1 MLIYVLTPTSEYYI
15 LLSQGCP
22 LNLIH
27 FSIMSLLLISDIMFL
42 IEYTYYI
49 TLDCF
54 INVRLEKNKYYT
66 IILKKVISGTT
77 ILFLSSLLI
86 PYYNVDALLQVV
98 FDKMTLLVIFSIM
111 LMTCIKIYKNR
122 WYYTLLFYYITTKV
136 SDSTILKEKRISNNV
151 ILFSYDHTIP
161 T

>member
-1 MLIYVLTPTSEYYI
+1 
-15 LLSQGCP
+15 
-22 LNLIH
+22 
-27 FSIMSLLLISDIMFL
+27 MSLLLISDIMFL
-42 IEYTYYI
+42 IDYTYYYI

-66 IILKKVISGTT
+66 IILKKVISGTI

-111 LMTCIKIYKNR
+111 LMTCIKYKKTDGIILC
-122 WYYTLLFYYITTKV
+122 YFIMVLLRYLIA
-136 SDSTILKEKRISNNV
+136 
-151 ILFSYDHTIP
+151 LF
-161 T
+161 

>member
-1 MLIYVLTPTSEYYI
+1 MLKYRFLCLSIFLRMLIYVLTPTSEYYI

-42 IEYTYYI
+42 IDYTYYYI

-86 PYYNVDALLQVV
+86 PYYNVDALLQVI
-98 FDKMTLLVIFSIM
+98 FDKITLLVIFSIM
-111 LMTCIKIYKNR
+111 LMTCIKYKKTDGIILC
-122 WYYTLLFYYITTKV
+122 YFIILLLRYLIA
-136 SDSTILKEKRISNNV
+136 
-151 ILFSYDHTIP
+151 LF
-161 T
+161 

>member
-1 MLIYVLTPTSEYYI
+1 MLKYRFLCLSIFLRMLIYVLTPTSEYYI

-42 IEYTYYI
+42 IDYTYYYI

-77 ILFLSSLLI
+77 ILFISSLLI

-111 LMTCIKIYKNR
+111 LMTCIKYKKTDGIILC
-122 WYYTLLFYYITTKV
+122 YFIIVLLRYLIA
-136 SDSTILKEKRISNNV
+136 
-151 ILFSYDHTIP
+151 LF
-161 T
+161 

>member
-1 MLIYVLTPTSEYYI
+1 MLKYRFLCLSIFLRMLIYVLTPTSEYYI

-42 IEYTYYI
+42 IDYTYYYI

-86 PYYNVDALLQVV
+86 PYYNVDALLQVI

-111 LMTCIKIYKNR
+111 LMTCIKYKKTDGIILC
-122 WYYTLLFYYITTKV
+122 YFIMVLLRYLIA
-136 SDSTILKEKRISNNV
+136 
-151 ILFSYDHTIP
+151 LF
-161 T
+161 

>member
-1 MLIYVLTPTSEYYI
+1 MLKYRFLCLSIFLRMLIYMLTPTSEYYI

-42 IEYTYYI
+42 IDYTYYYI

-66 IILKKVISGTT
+66 IILKKVISGTI

-111 LMTCIKIYKNR
+111 LMTCIKYKKTDGIILC
-122 WYYTLLFYYITTKV
+122 YFIMVLLRYLIA
-136 SDSTILKEKRISNNV
+136 
-151 ILFSYDHTIP
+151 LF
-161 T
+161 

>member
-1 MLIYVLTPTSEYYI
+1 MLKYRFLCLSIFLRMLIYVLTPTSEYYI

-42 IEYTYYI
+42 IDYTYYYI

-111 LMTCIKIYKNR
+111 LMTCIKYKKTDGIILC
-122 WYYTLLFYYITTKV
+122 YFIMVLLRYLIA
-136 SDSTILKEKRISNNV
+136 
-151 ILFSYDHTIP
+151 LF
-161 T
+161 

>member
-1 MLIYVLTPTSEYYI
+1 MLKYRFLCLSIVLRMLIYVLTPTSEYYI

-42 IEYTYYI
+42 IDYTYYYI

-66 IILKKVISGTT
+66 IILKKVISGTI
-77 ILFLSSLLI
+77 ILFISSLLI

-98 FDKMTLLVIFSIM
+98 LDKMTLLVIFSIM
-111 LMTCIKIYKNR
+111 LMTCIKYKKTDGIILC
-122 WYYTLLFYYITTKV
+122 YFIMVLLRYLIA
-136 SDSTILKEKRISNNV
+136 
-151 ILFSYDHTIP
+151 LF
-161 T
+161 

>member
-1 MLIYVLTPTSEYYI
+1 MLKYRFLCLSIFLRMLIYVLTPTSEYYI

-42 IEYTYYI
+42 IDYTYYYI

-66 IILKKVISGTT
+66 IILKKVISGTI
-77 ILFLSSLLI
+77 ILFISSLLI
-86 PYYNVDALLQVV
+86 PYYNADALLQVV

-111 LMTCIKIYKNR
+111 LMTCIKYKKTDGIILC
-122 WYYTLLFYYITTKV
+122 YFIIVLLRYLIA
-136 SDSTILKEKRISNNV
+136 
-151 ILFSYDHTIP
+151 LF
-161 T
+161 

>member
-42 IEYTYYI
+42 IDYTYYYI
-49 TLDCF
+49 TLDCFINVRLDCF

-66 IILKKVISGTT
+66 IILKKVISGAI
-77 ILFLSSLLI
+77 ILFISSLLI
-86 PYYNVDALLQVV
+86 PYYDADALLHVV

-111 LMTCIKIYKNR
+111 LMTCIKYKKTDGIILC
-122 WYYTLLFYYITTKV
+122 YFIIVLLRYLIA
-136 SDSTILKEKRISNNV
+136 
-151 ILFSYDHTIP
+151 LF
-161 T
+161 

>member
-1 MLIYVLTPTSEYYI
+1 MLKYRFLCLSIFLRMLIYVLTPTSEYYI

-42 IEYTYYI
+42 IDYTYYYI

-54 INVRLEKNKYYT
+54 INVRLGKNKYYT
-66 IILKKVISGTT
+66 IILKKVISGTI

-98 FDKMTLLVIFSIM
+98 FDKITLLVIFSIM
-111 LMTCIKIYKNR
+111 LMTCIKYKKTDDIILC
-122 WYYTLLFYYITTKV
+122 YFIMVLLRYLIA
-136 SDSTILKEKRISNNV
+136 
-151 ILFSYDHTIP
+151 LF
-161 T
+161 

>member
-1 MLIYVLTPTSEYYI
+1 MLTPTSEYYI

-22 LNLIH
+22 FNLIH

-42 IEYTYYI
+42 IDYTYYYI

-66 IILKKVISGTT
+66 IILKKVICGTI

-111 LMTCIKIYKNR
+111 LMTCIKYKKTDSIILC
-122 WYYTLLFYYITTKV
+122 YFIIVLLRYLIA
-136 SDSTILKEKRISNNV
+136 
-151 ILFSYDHTIP
+151 LF
-161 T
+161 

>member
-1 MLIYVLTPTSEYYI
+1 MLKYRFLCLSIFLRMLIYMLTPTSEYYI

-42 IEYTYYI
+42 IDYTYYYI

-66 IILKKVISGTT
+66 IILKKVISGTI

-111 LMTCIKIYKNR
+111 LMTCIKYKKTDGIILC
-122 WYYTLLFYYITTKV
+122 YFIILLLRYLIA
-136 SDSTILKEKRISNNV
+136 
-151 ILFSYDHTIP
+151 LF
-161 T
+161 

>member
-1 MLIYVLTPTSEYYI
+1 MLKYRFLCLSIFLRMLIYVLTPTSEYYI

-42 IEYTYYI
+42 IDYTYYYI

-98 FDKMTLLVIFSIM
+98 FDKMTLLVILSIM
-111 LMTCIKIYKNR
+111 LMTCIKYKKTDGIILC
-122 WYYTLLFYYITTKV
+122 YFIMVLLRYLIA
-136 SDSTILKEKRISNNV
+136 
-151 ILFSYDHTIP
+151 LF
-161 T
+161 

>member
-1 MLIYVLTPTSEYYI
+1 MLKYRFLCLSIFLRMLIHVLTPTSEYYI

-42 IEYTYYI
+42 IDYTYYYI

-66 IILKKVISGTT
+66 IILKKVISGTI
-77 ILFLSSLLI
+77 ILFISSLLI

-98 FDKMTLLVIFSIM
+98 LDKMTLLVIFSIM
-111 LMTCIKIYKNR
+111 LMTCIKYKKTDGIILC
-122 WYYTLLFYYITTKV
+122 YFIIVLLRYLIA
-136 SDSTILKEKRISNNV
+136 
-151 ILFSYDHTIP
+151 LF
-161 T
+161 

>member
-1 MLIYVLTPTSEYYI
+1 MLTPTSEYYI

-22 LNLIH
+22 FNLIH

-42 IEYTYYI
+42 IDYTYYYI

-77 ILFLSSLLI
+77 ILFISSLLI

-111 LMTCIKIYKNR
+111 LMTCIKYKKTDGIILC
-122 WYYTLLFYYITTKV
+122 YFIMVLLRYLIAPF
-136 SDSTILKEKRISNNV
+136 
-151 ILFSYDHTIP
+151 
-161 T
+161 

>member
-1 MLIYVLTPTSEYYI
+1 MLKYRFLCLSIFLRMLIYMLTPTSEYYI

-42 IEYTYYI
+42 IDYTYYYI

-66 IILKKVISGTT
+66 IILKKVISGAI
-77 ILFLSSLLI
+77 ILFISSLLI
-86 PYYNVDALLQVV
+86 PYYDADALLYVV

-111 LMTCIKIYKNR
+111 LMTCIKYKKTDGIILC
-122 WYYTLLFYYITTKV
+122 YFIMVLLRYLIA
-136 SDSTILKEKRISNNV
+136 
-151 ILFSYDHTIP
+151 LF
-161 T
+161 

>member
-1 MLIYVLTPTSEYYI
+1 MLKYRLLCLSIFLRLLIYVLTPTSEYYI

-42 IEYTYYI
+42 IDYTYYYI

-66 IILKKVISGTT
+66 IILKKVISGAI
-77 ILFLSSLLI
+77 ILFISSLLI
-86 PYYNVDALLQVV
+86 PYYDADALLHVV

-111 LMTCIKIYKNR
+111 LMTCIKYKKTDGIILC
-122 WYYTLLFYYITTKV
+122 YFIILLLRYLIA
-136 SDSTILKEKRISNNV
+136 
-151 ILFSYDHTIP
+151 LF
-161 T
+161 

>member
-1 MLIYVLTPTSEYYI
+1 MLKYRFLCLSIFLRMLIYMLTPTSEYYI

-42 IEYTYYI
+42 IDYTYYYI

-66 IILKKVISGTT
+66 IILKKVISGAI
-77 ILFLSSLLI
+77 ILFISSLLI
-86 PYYNVDALLQVV
+86 PYYDVDALLQVV

-111 LMTCIKIYKNR
+111 LMTCIKYKKTDGIILC
-122 WYYTLLFYYITTKV
+122 YFIIVLLRYLIA
-136 SDSTILKEKRISNNV
+136 
-151 ILFSYDHTIP
+151 LF
-161 T
+161 

>member
-22 LNLIH
+22 FNLIH

-42 IEYTYYI
+42 IDYTYYYI

-66 IILKKVISGTT
+66 IILKKVISGTI

-86 PYYNVDALLQVV
+86 PYYKVDALLQVV

-111 LMTCIKIYKNR
+111 LMTCIKYKKTDGIILC
-122 WYYTLLFYYITTKV
+122 YFIIVLLRYLIA
-136 SDSTILKEKRISNNV
+136 
-151 ILFSYDHTIP
+151 LF
-161 T
+161 

>member
-1 MLIYVLTPTSEYYI
+1 MLKYRFLCLSIFLRMLIYVLTPTSEYYI

-42 IEYTYYI
+42 IEYTYYYI

-111 LMTCIKIYKNR
+111 LMTCIKYKKTDGIILC
-122 WYYTLLFYYITTKV
+122 YFIMVLLRYLIA
-136 SDSTILKEKRISNNV
+136 
-151 ILFSYDHTIP
+151 LF
-161 T
+161 

>member
-1 MLIYVLTPTSEYYI
+1 MLKYRFLCLSIFLRMLIYVLTPTSEYYI

-42 IEYTYYI
+42 IDYTYYYI

-66 IILKKVISGTT
+66 IILKKVISGTI
-77 ILFLSSLLI
+77 ILFLSSLLV

-111 LMTCIKIYKNR
+111 LMTCIKYKKTDGIILC
-122 WYYTLLFYYITTKV
+122 YFIMVLLRYLIA
-136 SDSTILKEKRISNNV
+136 
-151 ILFSYDHTIP
+151 LF
-161 T
+161 

>member
-1 MLIYVLTPTSEYYI
+1 MLKYRFLCLSIFLRMLIYVLTPTSEYYI

-27 FSIMSLLLISDIMFL
+27 FSIMSLLLVSDIMFL
-42 IEYTYYI
+42 IDYTYYYI

-66 IILKKVISGTT
+66 IILKKVISGTI
-77 ILFLSSLLI
+77 ILFLSSLLV

-111 LMTCIKIYKNR
+111 LMTCIKYKKTDGIILC
-122 WYYTLLFYYITTKV
+122 YFIIVLLRYLIA
-136 SDSTILKEKRISNNV
+136 
-151 ILFSYDHTIP
+151 LF
-161 T
+161 

>member
-1 MLIYVLTPTSEYYI
+1 MLKYRFLCLSIFLRMLIYVLTPTSEYYI

-42 IEYTYYI
+42 IDYTYYYI

-66 IILKKVISGTT
+66 IILKKVISGTI
-77 ILFLSSLLI
+77 ILFLSSLLV

-111 LMTCIKIYKNR
+111 LMTCIKYKKTDGIILC
-122 WYYTLLFYYITTKV
+122 YFIIVLLRYLIG
-136 SDSTILKEKRISNNV
+136 KRQI
-151 ILFSYDHTIP
+151 I
-161 T
+161 

>member
-1 MLIYVLTPTSEYYI
+1 MLKYRFLCLSIFLRMLIYMLTPTSEYYI

-22 LNLIH
+22 FNLIH

-42 IEYTYYI
+42 IDYTYYYI

-66 IILKKVISGTT
+66 IILKKVISGAI
-77 ILFLSSLLI
+77 ILFISSLLI
-86 PYYNVDALLQVV
+86 PYYDADALLYVV

-111 LMTCIKIYKNR
+111 LMTCIKYKKTDGIILC
-122 WYYTLLFYYITTKV
+122 YFIMVLLRYLIA
-136 SDSTILKEKRISNNV
+136 
-151 ILFSYDHTIP
+151 LF
-161 T
+161 

>member
-1 MLIYVLTPTSEYYI
+1 MLKYRFLCLSIFLRMLIHVLTPTSEYYI

-42 IEYTYYI
+42 IDYTYYYI

-111 LMTCIKIYKNR
+111 LMTCIKYKKTDGIILC
-122 WYYTLLFYYITTKV
+122 YFIMVLLRYLIA
-136 SDSTILKEKRISNNV
+136 
-151 ILFSYDHTIP
+151 LF
-161 T
+161 

>member
-1 MLIYVLTPTSEYYI
+1 MLKYRFLCLSIFLRMLIYVLTPTSEYYI

-42 IEYTYYI
+42 IDYTYYYI

-66 IILKKVISGTT
+66 IILKKVISGTI
-77 ILFLSSLLI
+77 ILFLSSLLV

-111 LMTCIKIYKNR
+111 LMT
-122 WYYTLLFYYITTKV
+122 W
-136 SDSTILKEKRISNNV
+136 
-151 ILFSYDHTIP
+151 
-161 T
+161 

>member
-1 MLIYVLTPTSEYYI
+1 MLKYRFLCLSIFLRMLIYVLTPTSEYYI

-42 IEYTYYI
+42 IDYTYYYI

-86 PYYNVDALLQVV
+86 PYYNADALLQVV
-98 FDKMTLLVIFSIM
+98 LDKMTLLVIFSIM
-111 LMTCIKIYKNR
+111 LMTCIKYKKTDGIILC
-122 WYYTLLFYYITTKV
+122 YFIMVLLRYLIA
-136 SDSTILKEKRISNNV
+136 
-151 ILFSYDHTIP
+151 LF
-161 T
+161 

>member
-1 MLIYVLTPTSEYYI
+1 MLKYRFLCLSIFLRMLIYMLTPTSEYYI

-42 IEYTYYI
+42 IDYTYYYI

-111 LMTCIKIYKNR
+111 LMTCIKYKKTDR
-122 WYYTLLFYYITTKV
+122 IILCYFITLSL
-136 SDSTILKEKRISNNV
+136 
-151 ILFSYDHTIP
+151 
-161 T
+161 

>member
-1 MLIYVLTPTSEYYI
+1 MLKYRFLCLSIFLRMLIYMLTPTSEYYI

-22 LNLIH
+22 FNLIH

-42 IEYTYYI
+42 IDYTYYYI

-66 IILKKVISGTT
+66 IILKKVISGAI

-111 LMTCIKIYKNR
+111 LMTCIKYKKTDGIILC
-122 WYYTLLFYYITTKV
+122 YFIMVLLRYLIA
-136 SDSTILKEKRISNNV
+136 
-151 ILFSYDHTIP
+151 LF
-161 T
+161 

>member
-1 MLIYVLTPTSEYYI
+1 MLKYRFLCLSIFLRMLIYVLTPTSEYYI

-42 IEYTYYI
+42 IDYTYYYI

-66 IILKKVISGTT
+66 IILKKVISGAI
-77 ILFLSSLLI
+77 ILFISSLLI
-86 PYYNVDALLQVV
+86 PYYDADALLYVV

-111 LMTCIKIYKNR
+111 LMTCIKYKKTDGIILC
-122 WYYTLLFYYITTKV
+122 YFIIVLLRYLIA
-136 SDSTILKEKRISNNV
+136 
-151 ILFSYDHTIP
+151 LF
-161 T
+161 

>member
-1 MLIYVLTPTSEYYI
+1 MLKYRFLCLSIFLRMLIYVLTPTSEYYI

-42 IEYTYYI
+42 IDYTYYYI

-66 IILKKVISGTT
+66 IILKKVISGAI
-77 ILFLSSLLI
+77 ILFISSLLI
-86 PYYNVDALLQVV
+86 PYYAADALLYVV

-111 LMTCIKIYKNR
+111 LMTCIKYKKTDGIILC
-122 WYYTLLFYYITTKV
+122 YFIIVLLRYLIA
-136 SDSTILKEKRISNNV
+136 
-151 ILFSYDHTIP
+151 LF
-161 T
+161 

>member
-1 MLIYVLTPTSEYYI
+1 MLKYRFLCLSIFLRMLIYVLTPTSEYYI

-42 IEYTYYI
+42 IDYTYYYI

-66 IILKKVISGTT
+66 IILKKVISGTI
-77 ILFLSSLLI
+77 ILFISSLLI
-86 PYYNVDALLQVV
+86 PYYDADALLYVV

-111 LMTCIKIYKNR
+111 LMTCIKYKKTDGIILC
-122 WYYTLLFYYITTKV
+122 YFIIVLLRYLIA
-136 SDSTILKEKRISNNV
+136 
-151 ILFSYDHTIP
+151 LF
-161 T
+161 

>member
-1 MLIYVLTPTSEYYI
+1 MLKYRFLCLSIFLRMLIYMLTPTSEYYI

-22 LNLIH
+22 FNLIH
-27 FSIMSLLLISDIMFL
+27 FSIMSLLLISDIIFL
-42 IEYTYYI
+42 IDYTYYYI

-77 ILFLSSLLI
+77 ILFISSLLI

-111 LMTCIKIYKNR
+111 LMTCIKYKKTDGIILC
-122 WYYTLLFYYITTKV
+122 YFIMVLLRYLIA
-136 SDSTILKEKRISNNV
+136 
-151 ILFSYDHTIP
+151 LF
-161 T
+161 

>member
-1 MLIYVLTPTSEYYI
+1 MLKYRFLCLSIFLRMLIYVLTPTSEYYI

-42 IEYTYYI
+42 IDYTYYYI

-54 INVRLEKNKYYT
+54 INVRLKKNKYYT
-66 IILKKVISGTT
+66 IILKKVISGTI
-77 ILFLSSLLI
+77 ILFLSSLLV

-111 LMTCIKIYKNR
+111 LMTCIKYKKTDGIILC
-122 WYYTLLFYYITTKV
+122 YFIIVLLRYLIA
-136 SDSTILKEKRISNNV
+136 
-151 ILFSYDHTIP
+151 LF
-161 T
+161 

>member
-1 MLIYVLTPTSEYYI
+1 VLKYRFLCLSIFLRMLIYVLTPTSEYYI

-42 IEYTYYI
+42 IDYTYYYI

-98 FDKMTLLVIFSIM
+98 FDKITLLVIFSIM
-111 LMTCIKIYKNR
+111 LMTCIKYKKTDGIILC
-122 WYYTLLFYYITTKV
+122 YFIMVLLRYLIA
-136 SDSTILKEKRISNNV
+136 
-151 ILFSYDHTIP
+151 LF
-161 T
+161 

>member
-42 IEYTYYI
+42 IDYTYYYI

-66 IILKKVISGTT
+66 IIEESNQWSNNTFPIFF
-77 ILFLSSLLI
+77 I
-86 PYYNVDALLQVV
+86 N
-98 FDKMTLLVIFSIM
+98 TLL
-111 LMTCIKIYKNR
+111 
-122 WYYTLLFYYITTKV
+122 
-136 SDSTILKEKRISNNV
+136 
-151 ILFSYDHTIP
+151 
-161 T
+161 

>member
-1 MLIYVLTPTSEYYI
+1 MLKYRFLCLSIFLRMLIYVLTPTSEYYI

-42 IEYTYYI
+42 IDYTYYYI

-66 IILKKVISGTT
+66 IILKKVISGAI
-77 ILFLSSLLI
+77 ILFISSLLM
-86 PYYNVDALLQVV
+86 PYYDADALLHVV

-111 LMTCIKIYKNR
+111 LMTCIKYKKTDGIILC
-122 WYYTLLFYYITTKV
+122 YFIIVLLRYLIA
-136 SDSTILKEKRISNNV
+136 
-151 ILFSYDHTIP
+151 LF
-161 T
+161 